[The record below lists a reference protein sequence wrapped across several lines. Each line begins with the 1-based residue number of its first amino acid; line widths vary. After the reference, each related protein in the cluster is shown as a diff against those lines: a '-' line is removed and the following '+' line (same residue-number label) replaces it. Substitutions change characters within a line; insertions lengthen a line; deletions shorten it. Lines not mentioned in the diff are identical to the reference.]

1 MACQTKLSFAL
12 LVVAVALTGCS
23 GLKLKLVDASVQKPS
38 NVCVY
43 FTVDTAEGEP
53 VPGMT
58 ADQFNIYEDGK
69 LISTYESKQ
78 TILNPEVATIRYTLL
93 LLDMSGS
100 VVESG
105 QVPLVEEAAG
115 AFLSNVGEQEQVAI
129 YAFDGRAEI
138 QPIAEFG
145 SRAQKLE
152 NRTARMSSW
161 KTEDPSTNLNGAI
174 IEATKVIQEE
184 MDTAEVPL
192 RFGNLVVFTDGTD
205 RAHRAT
211 SSEAL
216 RAVKDAH
223 LNIYVIGL
231 GGEVDQDE
239 MKKLGRDGFVH
250 ATDKEAVVQAFEKV
264 AARIEGLASRFYL
277 LSYCSPA
284 RAGNHKLQ
292 VEAVV
297 GEERGKLDYQFDATD
312 FEPDCDPED
321 PPAFNVPGTKTK
333 GGKMKLQPG
342 APGEAKKGKGKAKGG
357 GKAKAGDGKAKAKAE
372 GGVNLGGGS
381 KSDKPAKTDEPP
393 PPSF

>member
-1 MACQTKLSFAL
+1 MARQIELALAL
-12 LVVAVALTGCS
+12 LLVALATLACS
-23 GLKLKLVDASVQKPS
+23 GLRLELVDASVQKPS

-43 FTVDTAEGEP
+43 FTVDTADGEP
-53 VPGMT
+53 MPGMT

-78 TILNPEVATIRYTLL
+78 TILNPEVATVRYTLL

-115 AFLSNVGEQEQVAI
+115 AFLSNVGEHEKVAI

-138 QPIAEFG
+138 ESIAEFG

-152 NRTARMSSW
+152 NRTARLSSW

-174 IEATKVIQEE
+174 IEAVKVIQEE
-184 MDTAEVPL
+184 MEASEVPL

-211 SSEAL
+211 SSDAL
-216 RAVKDAH
+216 RAVGDAG

-231 GGEVDQDE
+231 GGEVDQEE
-239 MKKLGRDGFVH
+239 MQKLGRDGFVH
-250 ATDKEAVVQAFEKV
+250 ATDKDAVVQAFEQV
-264 AARIEGLASRFYL
+264 ATQIEGLASRYYL

-284 RAGNHKLQ
+284 RAGSHKLK

-297 GEERGKLDYQFDATD
+297 GEEKGALSYQFDATD

-321 PPAFNVPGTKTK
+321 PPAFAVPGTKTK
-333 GGKMKLQPG
+333 GGKMKVEPG
-342 APGEAKKGKGKAKGG
+342 GKSKAG
-357 GKAKAGDGKAKAKAE
+357 GKAKADDGMAEAE
-372 GGVNLGGGS
+372 GGVSVGGGT
-381 KSDKPAKTDEPP
+381 KKPADKPAPAEEPP

>member
-1 MACQTKLSFAL
+1 MDRLALPTLAL
-12 LVVAVALTGCS
+12 LAIALAGAGCS
-23 GLKLKLVDASVQKPS
+23 GLKLQLVDASVQKPS

-43 FTVDTAEGEP
+43 FTVDTAKGEP
-53 VPGMT
+53 VPEMT

-78 TILNPEVATIRYTLL
+78 TILNPEVATVRYTLL

-145 SRAQKLE
+145 SRSQKLE

-161 KTEDPSTNLNGAI
+161 KTEDPSTNLHGAI
-174 IEATKVIQEE
+174 IEAARVIKEE
-184 MDTAEVPL
+184 MDTSEVPL

-211 SSEAL
+211 ASEAL
-216 RAVKDAH
+216 RAVDDAD

-231 GGEVDQDE
+231 GGEVAQEE
-239 MKKLGRDGFVH
+239 MKRLGRDGFVH
-250 ATDKEAVVQAFEKV
+250 ADDKDAVVEAFEKV
-264 AARIEGLASRFYL
+264 ASRIEGLASRFYL
-277 LSYCSPA
+277 LSYCSPS

-297 GEERGKLDYQFDATD
+297 GEERGKLSYAFDATE

-333 GGKMKLQPG
+333 GGKMKA
-342 APGEAKKGKGKAKGG
+342 APGGAKTG
-357 GKAKAGDGKAKAKAE
+357 GKAGGKAKAE
-372 GGVNLGGGS
+372 GGKAEAEGGVSVGGGS
-381 KSDKPAKTDEPP
+381 KPADKPADKSAEPP

>member
-1 MACQTKLSFAL
+1 MTRQTKLALAL
-12 LVVAVALTGCS
+12 LAALAACAACS
-23 GLKLKLVDASVQKPS
+23 GLKLELVDASVQKPS
-38 NVCVY
+38 NVCLY
-43 FTVDTAEGEP
+43 FTVDTADGKP

-69 LISTYESKQ
+69 LISIYESKQ

-138 QPIAEFG
+138 ETIAEFG
-145 SRAQKLE
+145 SRSQKLE
-152 NRTARMSSW
+152 NRTARLSSW

-174 IEATKVIQEE
+174 VEASRVIQEE
-184 MDTAEVPL
+184 MQTSEEPL

-205 RAHRAT
+205 RAHRA
-211 SSEAL
+211 SSSDAL
-216 RAVKDAH
+216 RAVKDAG

-231 GGEVDQDE
+231 GGEVDQEE
-239 MKKLGRDGFVH
+239 MKRLGVNGFVH
-250 ATDKEAVVQAFEKV
+250 AGDKDAVVTAFEQV
-264 AARIEGLASRFYL
+264 ATQIEGLASRFYL

-284 RAGNHKLQ
+284 RAGSHRLE

-297 GEERGKLDYQFDATD
+297 GEEKGDVSYSFDATE

-321 PPAFNVPGTKTK
+321 PPAFAVPGTKTK
-333 GGKMKLQPG
+333 GGKMKVKPG
-342 APGEAKKGKGKAKGG
+342 AKGKAG
-357 GKAKAGDGKAKAKAE
+357 GKAKAGDGKAKAE
-372 GGVNLGGGS
+372 GGVKLGGGS
-381 KSDKPAKTDEPP
+381 EPADKPAKADDPP